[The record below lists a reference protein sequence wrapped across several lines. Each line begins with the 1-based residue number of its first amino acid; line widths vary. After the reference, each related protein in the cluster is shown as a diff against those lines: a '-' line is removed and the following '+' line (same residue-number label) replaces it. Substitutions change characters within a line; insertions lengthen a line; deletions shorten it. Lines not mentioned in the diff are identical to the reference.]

1 MKVSLRDNY
10 SSNITSS
17 IEYWNSLEKPENVSV
32 EAVKGDIVE
41 IVNGVAFLLQT
52 TNGYNNI
59 VSYRVEKSDKS
70 IVWTLLEF
78 CKILYSKYHI
88 EYVRVEGDKGK
99 YRFLDRLFTK
109 KAVVK
114 DDSVKER
121 DVYYCNLNEAYK
133 KLWLKCKEYDFYYNQ
148 HVYLTTTDEKLKKIC
163 FDKMFFAVNFAVET
177 ALKKRWKKL
186 SAKGV
191 VRDDFEDMLSTIT
204 LTIMER
210 YKKPKGYYIGYLL
223 TVAELAV
230 FGILHSPKQRL
241 EDSMLSF
248 EAWQDYE
255 YSLEEKK

>member
-1 MKVSLRDNY
+1 MKDSLRDNY
-10 SSNITSS
+10 SSNIASS

-32 EAVKGDIVE
+32 EAVEGDIVE

-52 TNGYNNI
+52 TNEYNNI
-59 VSYRVEKSDKS
+59 VAYRVEKNDKS

-109 KAVVK
+109 KVVVK
-114 DDSVKER
+114 DDSVKDR
-121 DVYYCNLNEAYK
+121 DVYYCNLNEACK
-133 KLWLKCKEYDFYYNQ
+133 KIYLKCKEYDFYYNQ
-148 HVYLTTTDEKLKKIC
+148 HIYLTTTDEKLKKIC

-186 SAKGV
+186 AAKGV

-204 LTIMER
+204 LAIMER

-230 FGILHSPKQRL
+230 LGILHSPKQRF

-255 YSLEEKK
+255 YSLEEKR

>member
-1 MKVSLRDNY
+1 MQDFLKDNY
-10 SSNITSS
+10 SPNPAPS

-32 EAVKGDIVE
+32 AAEEGDIVE

-52 TNGYNNI
+52 TDEYNNI
-59 VSYRVEKSDKS
+59 VAYRVEKSDKS

-99 YRFLDRLFTK
+99 YRFLERLFTK
-109 KAVVK
+109 KVVVK
-114 DDSVKER
+114 DKSVKDR

-133 KLWLKCKEYDFYYNQ
+133 KIWLKCGEFEFYHNQ
-148 HVYLTTTDEKLKKIC
+148 HVYLTTTDEKLKKVC
-163 FDKMFFAVNFAVET
+163 FDKMFLAVNFAVET

-186 SAKGV
+186 AACGI

-204 LTIMER
+204 LAIMKR

-230 FGILHSPKQRL
+230 FGILHSPRQRF

-248 EAWQDYE
+248 EAWQYYE
-255 YSLEEKK
+255 YNTEEKR

>member
-1 MKVSLRDNY
+1 MKMKVDNSLNPA
-10 SSNITSS
+10 SSV
-17 IEYWNSLEKPENVSV
+17 EYWNSLEKPENVSV
-32 EAVKGDIVE
+32 VAEEGDIVE
-41 IVNGVAFLLQT
+41 VVNGIAFLLQT
-52 TNGYNNI
+52 TDGYNNI
-59 VSYRVEKSDKS
+59 VAYRVEKSDKI

-99 YRFLDRLFTK
+99 YKFLERLFNK
-109 KAVVK
+109 KTVVK
-114 DDSVKER
+114 DKDVKDR

-133 KLWLKCKEYDFYYNQ
+133 KLCLKCGEFEFYYNQ
-148 HVYLTTTDEKLKKIC
+148 RVYLTTTDEKLKKAC

-177 ALKKRWKKL
+177 ALKKRWGKL
-186 SAKGV
+186 AANGV
-191 VRDDFEDMLSTIT
+191 VRNDFEDMLSTIT

-230 FGILHSPKQRL
+230 FGILHSPKQRF

-248 EAWQDYE
+248 EAWQAYE
-255 YSLEEKK
+255 YSSEEKR

>member
-1 MKVSLRDNY
+1 MKDSLRDSY
-10 SSNITSS
+10 SSNIASS

-32 EAVKGDIVE
+32 IAEEGDIVE

-52 TNGYNNI
+52 TDEYNNI
-59 VSYRVEKSDKS
+59 VAYRVEKNDKS
-70 IVWTLLEF
+70 IVWTLFEF

-99 YRFLDRLFTK
+99 YRFLERLFTK

-114 DDSVKER
+114 DDSVKNR

-133 KLWLKCKEYDFYYNQ
+133 KLCLKCKEYYFYYIQ
-148 HVYLTTTDEKLKKIC
+148 HIYLTTTDEKLKKAC
-163 FDKMFFAVNFAVET
+163 FDKMFLAVNFAVET

-186 SAKGV
+186 AAKGI
-191 VRDDFEDMLSTIT
+191 VRDDFEDMLSTTT

-210 YKKPKGYYIGYLL
+210 YKKPKGYCIKYLL

-255 YSLEEKK
+255 YSLEEKR

>member
-1 MKVSLRDNY
+1 MQDSLKDNY
-10 SSNITSS
+10 SPNPASS

-32 EAVKGDIVE
+32 AAEEGDIVE
-41 IVNGVAFLLQT
+41 IVNGVSFLLQT
-52 TNGYNNI
+52 TGEYNNI
-59 VSYRVEKSDKS
+59 VAYRVEKSDKS

-99 YRFLDRLFTK
+99 YRFLERLFTK

-114 DDSVKER
+114 DKSVKDR

-133 KLWLKCKEYDFYYNQ
+133 KLCLKCKEYDFYYTQ
-148 HVYLTTTDEKLKKIC
+148 HVYLTTTDEKLKKVC

-177 ALKKRWKKL
+177 ALKKRWKQL
-186 SAKGV
+186 AVSGV

-204 LTIMER
+204 LAVMER

-230 FGILHSPKQRL
+230 FGILHSPRQRF

-255 YSLEEKK
+255 YSLEEKR

>member
-1 MKVSLRDNY
+1 MQDSLKDNC
-10 SSNITSS
+10 SPNFASS

-32 EAVKGDIVE
+32 AAEEGDIVE

-52 TNGYNNI
+52 TDEYNNI
-59 VSYRVEKSDKS
+59 VAYRVEKSDKS

-99 YRFLDRLFTK
+99 YRFLERLFTK

-114 DDSVKER
+114 DKSVKER

-148 HVYLTTTDEKLKKIC
+148 RVYLTTTDEKLKKAC
-163 FDKMFFAVNFAVET
+163 FDKMFLAVNFAVET

-186 SAKGV
+186 AACGV
-191 VRDDFEDMLSTIT
+191 VRNDFEDMLSTIT
-204 LTIMER
+204 LAIMNR
-210 YKKPKGYYIGYLL
+210 YKKPKGYCIKYLL
-223 TVAELAV
+223 TIAELAV
-230 FGILHSPKQRL
+230 FGILHSPRQRF

-255 YSLEEKK
+255 YNLEEKS

>member
-1 MKVSLRDNY
+1 MKDSLRDNY
-10 SSNITSS
+10 SSNIVSS

-52 TNGYNNI
+52 TDGYNNI

-114 DDSVKER
+114 DDSIKER

-230 FGILHSPKQRL
+230 FGILHSPKQRF

-255 YSLEEKK
+255 YSSEEKR

>member
-1 MKVSLRDNY
+1 MQDSLKDNY
-10 SSNITSS
+10 SPNPASS

-32 EAVKGDIVE
+32 AAEEGDIVE

-52 TNGYNNI
+52 ADEYNNI
-59 VSYRVEKSDKS
+59 VAYRVEKSDKN

-88 EYVRVEGDKGK
+88 EYVRVEGDVGK
-99 YRFLDRLFTK
+99 YRFLERLFTK
-109 KAVVK
+109 KVVVRDK
-114 DDSVKER
+114 SIKER

-133 KLWLKCKEYDFYYNQ
+133 KLYLKCKEYDFYYTQ
-148 HVYLTTTDEKLKKIC
+148 HIYLTTTDEKLKKAC
-163 FDKMFFAVNFAVET
+163 FDKMFLAVNFAVET

-186 SAKGV
+186 ASQGV

-204 LTIMER
+204 LAVMER

-230 FGILHSPKQRL
+230 FGILHSPKQRF

-255 YSLEEKK
+255 YSSEEKR

>member
-1 MKVSLRDNY
+1 MKDSLRDNY

-32 EAVKGDIVE
+32 AAEEGDIVE

-52 TNGYNNI
+52 TNEYNNI
-59 VSYRVEKSDKS
+59 VAYRIEKSDKS

-109 KAVVK
+109 KVVVK
-114 DDSVKER
+114 DDSVKNR

-133 KLWLKCKEYDFYYNQ
+133 KIYLKCKEYDFYYNQ
-148 HVYLTTTDEKLKKIC
+148 HIYLTTTDEKLKKVC

-186 SAKGV
+186 AAKGV

-204 LTIMER
+204 IAIMER

-230 FGILHSPKQRL
+230 LGILHSPKQRF

-255 YSLEEKK
+255 YSLEEKR

>member
-1 MKVSLRDNY
+1 MKDNY
-10 SSNITSS
+10 SPSLASS

-32 EAVKGDIVE
+32 VAEEGDIVE

-52 TNGYNNI
+52 TDEYNNI
-59 VSYRVEKSDKS
+59 VAYRVEKSDKS

-99 YRFLDRLFTK
+99 YRFLERLFVK
-109 KAVVK
+109 KEVVK
-114 DDSVKER
+114 DKSVKDR

-133 KLWLKCKEYDFYYNQ
+133 KLWLKCKEYDFYYTQ
-148 HVYLTTTDEKLKKIC
+148 RIYLTTTDEKLKKTC

-177 ALKKRWKKL
+177 ALKKKWGKL
-186 SAKGV
+186 AANGI
-191 VRDDFEDMLSTIT
+191 VRNDFEDMLSKIT

-210 YKKPKGYYIGYLL
+210 YKKPKGYCIGYLL

-230 FGILHSPKQRL
+230 FGILHSPRQRF

-255 YSLEEKK
+255 YSLEEKR

>member
-1 MKVSLRDNY
+1 MKDNY
-10 SSNITSS
+10 SPSLASS

-32 EAVKGDIVE
+32 VAEEGDIVE

-52 TNGYNNI
+52 TDEYNNI
-59 VSYRVEKSDKS
+59 VAYRVEKSDKS

-99 YRFLDRLFTK
+99 YRFLERLFVK
-109 KAVVK
+109 KEVVK
-114 DDSVKER
+114 DKSVKDR

-133 KLWLKCKEYDFYYNQ
+133 KLWLKCKEYDFYYTQ
-148 HVYLTTTDEKLKKIC
+148 RIYLTTTDEKLKKTC

-177 ALKKRWKKL
+177 ALKKKWGKL
-186 SAKGV
+186 AANGI
-191 VRDDFEDMLSTIT
+191 VRNDFEDMLSKIT

-210 YKKPKGYYIGYLL
+210 YKKPKGYCIKYLL

-230 FGILHSPKQRL
+230 FGILHSPRQRF

-255 YSLEEKK
+255 YSLEEKR

>member
-1 MKVSLRDNY
+1 MQDSLRDNY
-10 SSNITSS
+10 SPNLASS

-32 EAVKGDIVE
+32 AAEEGDIVE

-52 TNGYNNI
+52 TSEYNNI
-59 VSYRVEKSDKS
+59 VAYRVEKSDKS

-99 YRFLDRLFTK
+99 YRFLERLFTK

-114 DDSVKER
+114 DKSVKER

-148 HVYLTTTDEKLKKIC
+148 HIYLTTTDEKLKKAC

-177 ALKKRWKKL
+177 ALKKEWRKL
-186 SAKGV
+186 AANGI
-191 VRDDFEDMLSTIT
+191 VRNDFEDMLSKIT
-204 LTIMER
+204 LAIMER
-210 YKKPKGYYIGYLL
+210 YKKPKGYYIRYLL

-230 FGILHSPKQRL
+230 FGILHSPRQCF

-255 YSLEEKK
+255 YNSEEKR

>member
-1 MKVSLRDNY
+1 MQDSLRDNY
-10 SSNITSS
+10 SPNLASS
-17 IEYWNSLEKPENVSV
+17 IEYWNSLEKPDNVD
-32 EAVKGDIVE
+32 VKAEEGDIVE

-52 TNGYNNI
+52 TDEYNNI
-59 VSYRVEKSDKS
+59 VAYRVEKSDKS

-88 EYVRVEGDKGK
+88 GYVRVEGDKGK
-99 YRFLDRLFTK
+99 YRFLERLFTK

-114 DDSVKER
+114 DKSVKDR

-133 KLWLKCKEYDFYYNQ
+133 KLYLKCKEYDFYYTQ
-148 HVYLTTTDEKLKKIC
+148 HVYLTTTDEKLKKAC

-177 ALKKRWKKL
+177 ALKKKWKKL
-186 SAKGV
+186 AANGI
-191 VRDDFEDMLSTIT
+191 VRDDFEDMLSMIT
-204 LTIMER
+204 LAIMER

-230 FGILHSPKQRL
+230 FGILHSPRQRF

-255 YSLEEKK
+255 YNLEEKR

>member
-1 MKVSLRDNY
+1 MQDSLRDNY
-10 SSNITSS
+10 FPNPASS

-32 EAVKGDIVE
+32 AAVEGDIVE
-41 IVNGVAFLLQT
+41 VINGVAFLLQT
-52 TNGYNNI
+52 TDEYNNI
-59 VSYRVEKSDKS
+59 VAYRVEKSDKS

-99 YRFLDRLFTK
+99 YRFLERLFIK
-109 KAVVK
+109 KEVVK
-114 DDSVKER
+114 DKSVKDR

-133 KLWLKCKEYDFYYNQ
+133 KICLKCGEFEFYYNQ
-148 HVYLTTTDEKLKKIC
+148 HIYLTTTDEKLKKVC

-186 SAKGV
+186 ASQGV
-191 VRDDFEDMLSTIT
+191 VRNDFEDMLSTIT
-204 LTIMER
+204 LAIMER

-230 FGILHSPKQRL
+230 FGILHSPRQRF

-255 YSLEEKK
+255 YSSEEKR

>member
-1 MKVSLRDNY
+1 MQDSLKDNY
-10 SSNITSS
+10 SPNFPS

-32 EAVKGDIVE
+32 AAEEGDIVE

-52 TNGYNNI
+52 TGEYNNI
-59 VSYRVEKSDKS
+59 VAYRVEKSDKS
-70 IVWTLLEF
+70 IVWTLFEF

-99 YRFLDRLFTK
+99 YRFLERLFTK
-109 KAVVK
+109 KVVVK
-114 DDSVKER
+114 DKSVKER
-121 DVYYCNLNEAYK
+121 DVYYCKLNEAYK

-148 HVYLTTTDEKLKKIC
+148 RIYLTTTDEKLKKAC

-186 SAKGV
+186 AASGV

-204 LTIMER
+204 LAIMGR

-230 FGILHSPKQRL
+230 FGILHSPRQRF

-255 YSLEEKK
+255 YNSEEKR

>member
-1 MKVSLRDNY
+1 MKDSLRDNY
-10 SSNITSS
+10 SSNIASS
-17 IEYWNSLEKPENVSV
+17 IEYWNSLEKSENVSV
-32 EAVKGDIVE
+32 SAEEGDIIE
-41 IVNGVAFLLQT
+41 IINGVAFLLQT
-52 TNGYNNI
+52 KNEYNNI
-59 VSYRVEKSDKS
+59 VAYRIEKNNKS

-99 YRFLDRLFTK
+99 YRFLERLFTK
-109 KAVVK
+109 KAVVN
-114 DDSVKER
+114 DNSVKDR

-133 KLWLKCKEYDFYYNQ
+133 KLCLKCKEYDFYYNQ
-148 HVYLTTTDEKLKKIC
+148 HIYLTTTDEKLKKIC

-186 SAKGV
+186 AAKGV

-230 FGILHSPKQRL
+230 LGILHSPKQRF

>member
-1 MKVSLRDNY
+1 MKDSLRDNY
-10 SSNITSS
+10 SSNIASS

-32 EAVKGDIVE
+32 AAEEGDIVE

-52 TNGYNNI
+52 TNEYNNI
-59 VSYRVEKSDKS
+59 VAYRVEKNDKS

-109 KAVVK
+109 KVVVK
-114 DDSVKER
+114 DDRVKNR

-133 KLWLKCKEYDFYYNQ
+133 KIYLKCKEYDFYYNQ
-148 HVYLTTTDEKLKKIC
+148 HIYLTTTDEKLKKIC

-204 LTIMER
+204 LAIMER

-230 FGILHSPKQRL
+230 LGILHSPKQRF

-255 YSLEEKK
+255 YSLEEKR

>member
-1 MKVSLRDNY
+1 MKDSLRDNY
-10 SSNITSS
+10 SSNIASS

-52 TNGYNNI
+52 TNGYNNT

-255 YSLEEKK
+255 YSLEEKR

>member
-1 MKVSLRDNY
+1 MKDSLRDNY

-32 EAVKGDIVE
+32 AAEEGDIVE

-52 TNGYNNI
+52 TNEYNNI
-59 VSYRVEKSDKS
+59 VAYRIEKSDKS

-88 EYVRVEGDKGK
+88 EYVRVQGDKGK

-109 KAVVK
+109 KVVVK
-114 DDSVKER
+114 DDSVKNR

-133 KLWLKCKEYDFYYNQ
+133 KIYLKCKEYDFYYNQ
-148 HVYLTTTDEKLKKIC
+148 HIYLTTTDEKLKKVC

-186 SAKGV
+186 AAKGV

-204 LTIMER
+204 IAIMER
-210 YKKPKGYYIGYLL
+210 YKEPKGYYSGYVL

-230 FGILHSPKQRL
+230 LGILHSPKQRF

-255 YSLEEKK
+255 YSLEEKR

>member
-1 MKVSLRDNY
+1 MKDSY
-10 SSNITSS
+10 SPNLASS

-32 EAVKGDIVE
+32 EAEEGDIVE

-52 TNGYNNI
+52 TDEYNNI
-59 VSYRVEKSDKS
+59 VAYRVEKSDKS
-70 IVWTLLEF
+70 TVWTLLEF
-78 CKILYSKYHI
+78 CKTLYSKYHI
-88 EYVRVEGDKGK
+88 EYVRIEGDKGK
-99 YRFLDRLFTK
+99 YKFLERLFNK
-109 KAVVK
+109 KTVVK
-114 DDSVKER
+114 DKSVKDR

-133 KLWLKCKEYDFYYNQ
+133 KLYLKCKEYDFYYTQ
-148 HVYLTTTDEKLKKIC
+148 HVYLTTTDEKLKKAC

-186 SAKGV
+186 AANGV

-204 LTIMER
+204 LAIMER

-230 FGILHSPKQRL
+230 FGILHSPKQRF

-255 YSLEEKK
+255 YNLEEKR

>member
-1 MKVSLRDNY
+1 MKDSLRDNY
-10 SSNITSS
+10 SSNLASS

-32 EAVKGDIVE
+32 AAEEGDIVE

-52 TNGYNNI
+52 TNEYNNI
-59 VSYRVEKSDKS
+59 VAYRVEKNDKS

-99 YRFLDRLFTK
+99 YRFLERLFTK
-109 KAVVK
+109 KSVVK
-114 DDSVKER
+114 DNSVKDR

-133 KLWLKCKEYDFYYNQ
+133 KLYLKCKEYDFYYNQ
-148 HVYLTTTDEKLKKIC
+148 HIYLTTTDEKLKKAC
-163 FDKMFFAVNFAVET
+163 FDKMFFAVNFAVEA

-186 SAKGV
+186 AAKGV

-204 LTIMER
+204 IAIMER

-230 FGILHSPKQRL
+230 LGILHSPKQRF
-241 EDSMLSF
+241 EDSMFSF

-255 YSLEEKK
+255 YSLEEKR

>member
-1 MKVSLRDNY
+1 MQDSLRDEY
-10 SSNITSS
+10 SPNLDSS

-32 EAVKGDIVE
+32 VAEEGDIVE

-52 TNGYNNI
+52 TGEYNNI
-59 VSYRVEKSDKS
+59 VAYRVEKSDKN

-99 YRFLDRLFTK
+99 YRFLERLFTK

-114 DDSVKER
+114 DKSVKER

-133 KLWLKCKEYDFYYNQ
+133 KLCLKCKEYDFYYTQ
-148 HVYLTTTDEKLKKIC
+148 RVYLTTTDEKLKKAC
-163 FDKMFFAVNFAVET
+163 FDKMFLAVNFAVET
-177 ALKKRWKKL
+177 ALKKKWRKL
-186 SAKGV
+186 AASGI
-191 VRDDFEDMLSTIT
+191 VRNDFEDMLSRIT

-223 TVAELAV
+223 TVVELAV
-230 FGILHSPKQRL
+230 LGILHSPRQRF

-255 YSLEEKK
+255 YNSEEKR

>member
-255 YSLEEKK
+255 YSLEEKR

>member
-1 MKVSLRDNY
+1 MQDSLKDNY
-10 SSNITSS
+10 FPNPASS

-32 EAVKGDIVE
+32 AAEEGDIVE

-52 TNGYNNI
+52 ADEYNNI
-59 VSYRVEKSDKS
+59 VAYRVEKSDKS

-88 EYVRVEGDKGK
+88 EYVRIEGDKGK
-99 YRFLDRLFTK
+99 YRFLERLFVK
-109 KAVVK
+109 KEVVK
-114 DDSVKER
+114 DKSVKNR
-121 DVYYCNLNEAYK
+121 DVYYCNLNEAYR
-133 KLWLKCKEYDFYYNQ
+133 KLSLKCREFEFYYNQ
-148 HVYLTTTDEKLKKIC
+148 HIYLTTTDEKLKKAC

-177 ALKKRWKKL
+177 ALKKKWKKL
-186 SAKGV
+186 AASGI

-204 LTIMER
+204 LAVMER
-210 YKKPKGYYIGYLL
+210 YKKPKGYYIRYLL

-230 FGILHSPKQRL
+230 FGILHSPRQRF

-255 YSLEEKK
+255 YSLEEKR

>member
-1 MKVSLRDNY
+1 MKDSLRDNY
-10 SSNITSS
+10 SSNLASS

-32 EAVKGDIVE
+32 EAVEGDIVE

-52 TNGYNNI
+52 TDEYNNI
-59 VSYRVEKSDKS
+59 VAYRIEKNNKS

-99 YRFLDRLFTK
+99 YRFLERLFTK
-109 KAVVK
+109 KIVVK
-114 DDSVKER
+114 DDSVKNR

-133 KLWLKCKEYDFYYNQ
+133 KIYLKCKEYDFYYNQ
-148 HVYLTTTDEKLKKIC
+148 HIYLTTTDEKLKKAC

-186 SAKGV
+186 AAKGV

-230 FGILHSPKQRL
+230 LGILHAPKQRF

>member
-1 MKVSLRDNY
+1 MKDSLRDNY
-10 SSNITSS
+10 SSNIASS
-17 IEYWNSLEKPENVSV
+17 IEYWNSLGKPENVSV
-32 EAVKGDIVE
+32 AAEEGDIVE

-52 TNGYNNI
+52 TGEYNNI
-59 VSYRVEKSDKS
+59 VAYRVEKNDKS

-99 YRFLDRLFTK
+99 YRFLERLFTK

-114 DDSVKER
+114 DNSVKDR

-133 KLWLKCKEYDFYYNQ
+133 KIYLKCKEYDFYYNQ
-148 HVYLTTTDEKLKKIC
+148 HIYLTTTDEKLKKIC

-186 SAKGV
+186 AAKGV

-204 LTIMER
+204 IAIMER

-230 FGILHSPKQRL
+230 LGILHSPRQRF
-241 EDSMLSF
+241 EDSTLSF

-255 YSLEEKK
+255 YSLEEKR

>member
-1 MKVSLRDNY
+1 MKDSLRDNY
-10 SSNITSS
+10 SSNIVSS

-114 DDSVKER
+114 DDSVKNR

-148 HVYLTTTDEKLKKIC
+148 HVYLTTTDEKLKKAC

-255 YSLEEKK
+255 YSLEEKR

>member
-1 MKVSLRDNY
+1 MQDSLRDNY
-10 SSNITSS
+10 SSNLASS

-32 EAVKGDIVE
+32 AAEEGDIVE

-52 TNGYNNI
+52 TDEYNNI
-59 VSYRVEKSDKS
+59 VAYRVEKSDKS
-70 IVWTLLEF
+70 IVWTLFEF
-78 CKILYSKYHI
+78 CKILYSKYRI
-88 EYVRVEGDKGK
+88 EYVRVESDKGK
-99 YRFLDRLFTK
+99 YKFLERLFNK
-109 KAVVK
+109 KTVVK
-114 DDSVKER
+114 DKDVKDR

-133 KLWLKCKEYDFYYNQ
+133 KLYLKCKEYDFYYAQ
-148 HVYLTTTDEKLKKIC
+148 HVYLTTTDEKLKKAC
-163 FDKMFFAVNFAVET
+163 FDKMFFAVHFAVET

-186 SAKGV
+186 AANGI

-204 LTIMER
+204 LTVMER

-230 FGILHSPKQRL
+230 FGILHSPRQRF

-255 YSLEEKK
+255 YSLEEKR

>member
-1 MKVSLRDNY
+1 MKDSLRDNY
-10 SSNITSS
+10 SSNIASF

-59 VSYRVEKSDKS
+59 VSYRVEKNDKS

-114 DDSVKER
+114 DDSIKER

-255 YSLEEKK
+255 YSLEEKR